1 MMASSSIDETDF
13 GELSSSP
20 AASGDTSLWGD
31 APVGQLAADDP
42 LWGGASTGNETPT
55 NGAPAAAMSPIP
67 SPNGGRMTA
76 ASPMDD
82 PMGGMDMVTNPAE
95 MANLDKFHGDD
106 SPSGLDLD
114 PDAPK
119 ARPRAGDDQL
129 STGPVPGAPVPTIHT
144 PAPQVAATVGLP
156 PQGDV
161 AAAMALLSPEKLEQ
175 IVREAVMKALQPIIE
190 KIAWEVVPDLAEDLI
205 KDEIK
210 RLTQ

>member
-1 MMASSSIDETDF
+1 MMAAAAPIDEADF
-13 GELSSSP
+13 GELSSAP
-20 AASGDTSLWGD
+20 AASGDSSLWGD

-42 LWGGASTGNETPT
+42 LWGGAGPDTPT
-55 NGAPAAAMSPIP
+55 NGAPAALMPIPAMSPIP
-67 SPNGGRMTA
+67 TSNGGV
-76 ASPMDD
+76 PMIDDD
-82 PMGGMDMVTNPAE
+82 PMDMVTNPAE

-114 PDAPK
+114 GDAPR

-129 STGPVPGAPVPTIHT
+129 STGPVPGAPIPTIT
-144 PAPQVAATVGLP
+144 SAPAQVAATVGVNPDL
-156 PQGDV
+156 
-161 AAAMALLSPEKLEQ
+161 ASAIALLPPEKLEQ
-175 IVREAVMKALQPIIE
+175 IVREAIAAALKPIIE